1 MKLSYPIFDGQRTW
15 DGATVTVE
23 DGLITSVV
31 PCSKEDCSS
40 GYFLMPGLIDCH
52 THIKNRRQLEALAR
66 SGVTSTCDVC
76 APKALHNDT
85 VHIHTSAIMAMG
97 DVEHGA
103 VFVEQALR
111 EGAQYIKVILE
122 EPARMALRTMPKE
135 ILQQIVLTAHSHGL
149 KVAAHAV
156 TQTMI
161 RMAVETGVDIL
172 IHVSM
177 KEPFPLEL
185 VQKIA
190 AQKICVVPTLIMMKG
205 FSKSLIFG
213 YRKEHYANAAEAVR
227 LMQASGIPIA
237 AGTDSHDVIVLPPVH
252 HGASMHQELE
262 LLVEA
267 GLTPVQAL
275 SSATATA
282 ADTFGLQHIG
292 RIAQGYRANL
302 ILVEGRPDQNIADIR
317 QIRRVWIDGTP
328 ISAED

>member
-1 MKLSYPIFDGQRTW
+1 MKLRYPIFDGQRVL

-31 PCSKEDCSS
+31 PCSNEDCSS
-40 GYFLMPGLIDCH
+40 GYFLIPGLIDCH
-52 THIKNRRQLEALAR
+52 THIKNRLQLEALAR

-76 APKALHNDT
+76 VPKALRNDT
-85 VHIHTSAIMAMG
+85 VHIHTSAVMAMG
-97 DVEHGA
+97 DVQNGA

-122 EPARMALRTMPKE
+122 EPARMAPRTMPME
-135 ILQQIVLTAHSHGL
+135 ILQQIVQTAHTHGL

-156 TQTMI
+156 TQRMV
-161 RMAVETGVDIL
+161 RMAVEAGVDIL

-185 VQKIA
+185 VRKIA
-190 AQKICVVPTLIMMKG
+190 ALKIHVVPTLIMMKG

-213 YRKEHYANAAEAVR
+213 YRKEHYAHAAEAVR
-227 LMQASGIPIA
+227 LMHSSGIPIA
-237 AGTDSHDVIVLPPVH
+237 AGTDSHDVIILPPVH

-275 SSATATA
+275 GSATAIA
-282 ADTFGLQHIG
+282 ADTFGLQCVG
-292 RIAQGYRANL
+292 RIAPGYRANL
-302 ILVEGRPDQNIADIR
+302 VLIEGRPDQNIADIR
-317 QIRRVWIDGTP
+317 QIRRVWIDGKP
-328 ISAED
+328 ISEEV